1 MAFVH
6 HYERVVLVG
15 QFRNLVHRG
24 YVAVHGE
31 YAVRHDDAETLCLG
45 ELELF
50 FKVFH
55 VCVGITITYCFAEP
69 YAVDDGCVVE
79 RVGDDGILVREER
92 FEYASVRIEA
102 CGVEDGVLR
111 TEILRNGGFELL
123 VDVLRTADEA
133 YGGHAVTACI
143 HLLLGCLHEPRVV
156 GETQVVVGAEVE
168 YLLAAHL
175 DFRPL
180 GRGDYPFF
188 LVEASL
194 PDVCKFFLQKLFHFS
209 VHDIR

>member
-1 MAFVH
+1 MISLRPVVKPPIAPPNAAYVVELRHAAAGLAHDACRVAFVH

-92 FEYASVRIEA
+92 FEYASVRI
-102 CGVEDGVLR
+102 
-111 TEILRNGGFELL
+111 
-123 VDVLRTADEA
+123 
-133 YGGHAVTACI
+133 